1 MSKFNYKKEK
11 SNITYAYGR
20 NQTNKLS
27 NISTAIDKTK
37 QEHFIVSR
45 CKQKKQKN
53 PIKMYKAGKEK
64 KKRSLVERNI
74 LKTVKGTNHLI

>member
-37 QEHFIVSR
+37 Q
-45 CKQKKQKN
+45 
-53 PIKMYKAGKEK
+53 
-64 KKRSLVERNI
+64 
-74 LKTVKGTNHLI
+74 